1 MCGCQQCYSKK
12 SYIYAF
18 WRKFFDVPCCPN
30 VYFAGK
36 LKKIP
41 DAWIWMVLWFRIK
54 NVSCC
59 CLQCTLYKKSRG
71 AIYITSVSDV
81 LSVLTVK
88 LYWRQKLAKRFSA
101 DDSLPVAV
109 TSFGIV
115 GGILLLLAVAVM
127 HYGSTAVYIER
138 WDASWRTAAPQA
150 HRQKSSANNLTIVI
164 LCSAS
169 ITRFAFR
176 YDTLLGSRKCRIE

>member
-1 MCGCQQCYSKK
+1 MLSERLLCRKIKKKYRMHEFEWYCDSELKMYRVVVFNALFIKSQEVQYTLQVSATYS
-12 SYIYAF
+12 A
-18 WRKFFDVPCCPN
+18 
-30 VYFAGK
+30 
-36 LKKIP
+36 
-41 DAWIWMVLWFRIK
+41 
-54 NVSCC
+54 
-59 CLQCTLYKKSRG
+59 
-71 AIYITSVSDV
+71 
-81 LSVLTVK
+81 LTVK

-138 WDASWRTAAPQA
+138 WDAYWRTAAPQA